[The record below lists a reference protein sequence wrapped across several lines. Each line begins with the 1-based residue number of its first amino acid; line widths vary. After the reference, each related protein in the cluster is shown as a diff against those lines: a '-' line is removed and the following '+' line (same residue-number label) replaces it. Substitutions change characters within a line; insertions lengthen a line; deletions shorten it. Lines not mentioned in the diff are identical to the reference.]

1 MCSMIKLVVADC
13 DGTILDD
20 HKKIDPQLKEVIKLL
35 KQKNIIFTLATGR
48 NIFLMEEVV
57 QDLDLEYPY
66 IINNGANIYQKNKM
80 IENYSLPKEAVQPIC
95 SILENENFPFLAYS
109 EKELVI
115 YSKHQLLEGFKEKLK
130 NKLEHI
136 EFNLSINFSNIP
148 FFKITIA
155 TDDVEDIKETK
166 KQIEELFPNI
176 NFKRSEGT
184 LFTITSSQATKGN
197 AIQTLAS
204 MLGCKKDEIMVFGD
218 NYNDITM
225 FDVASVGVAMGNSDQ
240 TIKQCATHETSDNN
254 HNGVSEFLI
263 KYFGL

>member
-1 MCSMIKLVVADC
+1 MIKLVVADC

-136 EFNLSINFSNIP
+136 EFNPSINFSVN
-148 FFKITIA
+148 TC
-155 TDDVEDIKETK
+155 
-166 KQIEELFPNI
+166 L
-176 NFKRSEGT
+176 
-184 LFTITSSQATKGN
+184 SS
-197 AIQTLAS
+197 
-204 MLGCKKDEIMVFGD
+204 
-218 NYNDITM
+218 
-225 FDVASVGVAMGNSDQ
+225 
-240 TIKQCATHETSDNN
+240 
-254 HNGVSEFLI
+254 
-263 KYFGL
+263 

>member
-20 HKKIDPQLKEVIKLL
+20 HKKIDNQLKEVIKKLEE
-35 KQKNIIFTLATGR
+35 KNVIFTLASGR
-48 NIFLMEEVV
+48 NKFLMEEVV
-57 QDLDLEYPY
+57 QALDLEYPY

-80 IENYSLPKEAVQPIC
+80 IENYSLPKDAVQPIC

-115 YSKHQLLEGFKEKLK
+115 YSKHQLLDGFKEKLK
-130 NKLEHI
+130 NKCEHV
-136 EFNLSINFSNIP
+136 EFNASTNYSNVP

-155 TDDVEDIKETK
+155 TDNVNDIEETK
-166 KQIEELFPNI
+166 KRIEELFPTI

-184 LFTITSSQATKGN
+184 LFTITSNEATKGN
-197 AIQTLAS
+197 AIKTLAS
-204 MLGCKKDEIMVFGD
+204 MFGINNDEVMVFGD

-225 FDVASVGVAMGNSDQ
+225 FDVASVGVAMGNSDE

-254 HNGVSEFLI
+254 HHGVSEFLK